1 MSAPAQHKD
10 VAQPE
15 SFAFSPENLERA
27 NRIIVKYP
35 AGKQQSAVIPL
46 LELAQRQHGN
56 WLPIAAM
63 ECVARMLSMA
73 PIRVREVATF
83 YTMFNLAP
91 IGRYHV
97 QVCTTTPCWLRGS
110 DQVVE
115 ACRKKLGIEMGETT
129 SDGAFTLAEVE
140 CLAACVNAPMMQIN
154 EDFYEDL
161 DGESTARILDQL
173 MKGEKPKPGPQIKR
187 QTSAPVGA
195 AFPASQP
202 KTSGSD

>member
-1 MSAPAQHKD
+1 MSGAGHKD

-15 SFAFSPENLERA
+15 SFAFNPENLERA
-27 NRIIVKYP
+27 KRVIAKYP

-63 ECVARMLSMA
+63 EHVAKMLDMA

-91 IGRYHV
+91 VGRYHV

-110 DQVVE
+110 DAVVE
-115 ACRKKLGIEMGETT
+115 ACRKKLGVDMGETT
-129 SDGAFTLAEVE
+129 ADGKFTLVEVE
-140 CLAACVNAPMMQIN
+140 CLAACVNAPMMQVN

-161 DGESTARILDQL
+161 DAQSTTRILDAL
-173 MKGEKPKPGPQIKR
+173 ARGEKPKPGPQVKR

-195 AFPASQP
+195 EFTPQAKS
-202 KTSGSD
+202 TGSDD